1 MKTNCKK
8 WKYLLCI
15 TAVMT
20 AFSSIPFNTQAAD
33 QQVRLMNDLDKKQ
46 QTTSSKMNS
55 AQDRNVFAVTAGAA
69 NILDAEIV
77 STDLPDEAVPKM
89 ITPRT
94 NVSSTKKKSDA
105 LAAFVK
111 ALMVLQPEILP
122 QSNLV
127 MAKVNEY
134 VNIRQEADQDAEK
147 VGVLYKDCGGDILE
161 KNNEWTKIKS
171 GDVTGWI
178 KNEYLY
184 FGKEAEEV
192 AKDVGVLTAYANT
205 ETLRVREEPSLEAG
219 IVGLLANGQAV
230 EAIAEE
236 GDWVRVSYEGTTGF
250 VSSEYVR
257 VEFGIDTAES
267 MEAIREREE
276 AQRARAAAEAEAKRV
291 QQKEAVFA
299 TASELDILAALI
311 QCEAGGEPYEGQVA
325 VGAVVMNRVRNGGYP
340 NSITEVIYASGQF
353 VPASG
358 GRMESLILNKTTKA
372 SCVQAALVIGNH
384 VFW

>member
-230 EAIAEE
+230 
-236 GDWVRVSYEGTTGF
+236 
-250 VSSEYVR
+250 
-257 VEFGIDTAES
+257 
-267 MEAIREREE
+267 
-276 AQRARAAAEAEAKRV
+276 
-291 QQKEAVFA
+291 
-299 TASELDILAALI
+299 
-311 QCEAGGEPYEGQVA
+311 
-325 VGAVVMNRVRNGGYP
+325 
-340 NSITEVIYASGQF
+340 
-353 VPASG
+353 
-358 GRMESLILNKTTKA
+358 
-372 SCVQAALVIGNH
+372 
-384 VFW
+384 

>member
-161 KNNEWTKIKS
+161 KNKAL
-171 GDVTGWI
+171 GYDV
-178 KNEYLY
+178 
-184 FGKEAEEV
+184 V
-192 AKDVGVLTAYANT
+192 VDCKDINLNNYK
-205 ETLRVREEPSLEAG
+205 
-219 IVGLLANGQAV
+219 LLANLP
-230 EAIAEE
+230 
-236 GDWVRVSYEGTTGF
+236 R
-250 VSSEYVR
+250 
-257 VEFGIDTAES
+257 EFFYWISISDDFSNVNLGGI
-267 MEAIREREE
+267 
-276 AQRARAAAEAEAKRV
+276 
-291 QQKEAVFA
+291 
-299 TASELDILAALI
+299 IL
-311 QCEAGGEPYEGQVA
+311 C
-325 VGAVVMNRVRNGGYP
+325 
-340 NSITEVIYASGQF
+340 
-353 VPASG
+353 
-358 GRMESLILNKTTKA
+358 
-372 SCVQAALVIGNH
+372 
-384 VFW
+384 